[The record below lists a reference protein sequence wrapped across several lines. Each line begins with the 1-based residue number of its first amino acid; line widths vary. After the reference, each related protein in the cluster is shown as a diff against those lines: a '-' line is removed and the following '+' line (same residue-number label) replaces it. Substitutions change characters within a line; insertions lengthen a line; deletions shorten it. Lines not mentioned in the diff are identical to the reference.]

1 MRLPVDL
8 LETTLQREGW
18 REGGCV
24 GGGGGGGKVYSLTAR
39 DRVMQK
45 GPVLEVSCVCVREFI

>member
-1 MRLPVDL
+1 M
-8 LETTLQREGW
+8 
-18 REGGCV
+18 

-45 GPVLEVSCVCVREFI
+45 GPVLEVSCVCVCVREFI